1 MEFLA
6 SRSAVALVAIL
17 AAFLLG
23 ATAIDKNDEQSC
35 EDRWVAYVK
44 AFPGTGLGGVDEE
57 APSRRCGGFLP
68 W

>member
-1 MEFLA
+1 MSKNSLL
-6 SRSAVALVAIL
+6 LVAIL

-35 EDRWVAYVK
+35 KDRWVAYID
-44 AFPGTGLGGVDEE
+44 ATSDDDGSLPG
-57 APSRRCGGFLP
+57 APSQTCGGLLP